1 MPDPEDAIIEQ
12 EIGGGPRRVWLKAF
26 WGFDPANDGYVGFT
40 RPSDRARLI
49 AEWQPGDLI
58 LIYGAD
64 AKETEAENR
73 RQALGFLEIDPVP
86 VTDVERSSAEGI
98 QRKRDMD
105 CADRWTNAVPVRRA
119 WQVTR
124 RIEVKHLAPDT
135 YTARYARLI
144 ASRGE
149 VLAPQES
156 AAALQL
162 PVIPVSVFGEPEIAV
177 ADAIEMRMAN
187 AFQPSRGFNPSHG
200 ERVANYEDGDT
211 FLYMLTYVGC
221 VPTLLGR
228 ERFAVGGRIAVKIG
242 ISNDPRGR
250 CEQVNSGFP
259 PAAACRWKV
268 ELKSKAFPKAADA
281 KVAED
286 GLKAVLAQRAESL
299 GGEFFLG
306 DPNVLHS
313 AFYEAASPAAFKLTA
328 VSQRR

>member
-1 MPDPEDAIIEQ
+1 MPEPPLDS
-12 EIGGGPRRVWLKAF
+12 IGQLVEGGPRRVWLKAF
-26 WGFDPANDGYVGFT
+26 WGFDPASDGYVGFT
-40 RPSDRARLI
+40 RPADRARLI

-64 AKETEAENR
+64 ARETEAENR
-73 RQALGFLEIDPVP
+73 RQALGFLEIDPVA
-86 VTDVERSSAEGI
+86 VTDIERSSAEGI
-98 QRKRDMD
+98 RRKRDMN

-119 WQVTR
+119 WQVMR

-135 YTARYARLI
+135 YTPSYARLI

-149 VLAPQES
+149 VLAPHES

-162 PVIPVSVFGEPEIAV
+162 PVIPVNVFGEPEIVGAV
-177 ADAIEMRMAN
+177 ATEMRMAD
-187 AFQPSRGFNPSHG
+187 AFQPSKGFTPSHG
-200 ERVANYEDGDT
+200 ERAANYEDGDT
-211 FLYMLTYVGC
+211 FLYMLSYVGC

-228 ERFAVGGRIAVKIG
+228 ERFAVGSRVAVKIG

-250 CEQVNSGFP
+250 CDQINGGFP

-268 ELKSKAFPKAADA
+268 ELKSKAFSKAAEA
-281 KVAED
+281 KAAED

-313 AFYEAASPAAFKLTA
+313 AFYEAASAVAFKLTA